1 MCLVVDSPKQPKSLA
16 TKAIGI
22 DLDLKDIATCSDGTV
37 ISNPKFYRKYE
48 QKLGIAQRARNKKRV
63 RTLHAKIANC
73 RKDHLHKAS
82 TQLVKENAL
91 IIVGDL
97 SAKKLVKTKM
107 AKSVL
112 DTGFS
117 ALKTML
123 KYKCEN
129 ASVLFEEVNE
139 AYTTQTCS
147 SCLKI
152 SSSSPKGRSGLGIR
166 EWRCVECGTFHENRD
181 INSALN
187 ILALGHKRLEGG
199 ISLF

>member
-1 MCLVVDSPKQPKSLA
+1 
-16 TKAIGI
+16 
-22 DLDLKDIATCSDGTV
+22 DLGLKDLATCSDGTV

-48 QKLGIAQRARNKKRV
+48 NKLGIAQRARNKKRV
-63 RTLHAKIANC
+63 RALHAKIANC

-82 TQLVKENAL
+82 TLLVKENAL
-91 IIVGDL
+91 IVVGDL

-129 ASVLFEEVNE
+129 AGVLFEEVNE
-139 AYTTQTCS
+139 AYTTQICS
-147 SCLKI
+147 CCKKI
-152 SSSSPKGRSGLGIR
+152 SSSSPKGRVDLGMR
-166 EWRCVECGTFHENRD
+166 EWTCQNCGTVWQRD
-181 INSALN
+181 LNSALN
-187 ILALGHKRLEGG
+187 ILALGHERLAVG
-199 ISLF
+199 IPLL